1 MKPICQLT
9 GTDGNVFSVIANVTS
24 CLKKAGLKEQA
35 DEFTAKAFACANYD
49 EILRLCFEYVEV
61 E

>member
-1 MKPICQLT
+1 MKPTCQLT
-9 GTDGNVFSVIANVTS
+9 GTDGNVFSIIASVTS

-35 DEFTAKAFACANYD
+35 DEFTTKAFECDSYD
-49 EILRLCFEYVEV
+49 AVLQLCFEYVEV